1 MYRIPSLL
9 YWWKKG
15 SEFISSVYKM
25 QNMARIGIELRRGYT
40 ACVRARRRFSS
51 KTFSR
56 MSGKDVMLSAP
67 CGSSRI
73 FNAFFPFLSGLTA
86 FSARI
91 KWDSF
96 AIDACQTILTLERQ
110 ARIRDN
116 FTWYILMRSHT
127 AGYFNHRSPGHG
139 VIARTPKE
147 LIKTARLSAH

>member
-1 MYRIPSLL
+1 MKEGFR
-9 YWWKKG
+9 
-15 SEFISSVYKM
+15 VYLVDL
-25 QNMARIGIELRRGYT
+25 QNAEYGENRNWIETWIHGMCSRK
-40 ACVRARRRFSS
+40 AKAFSS

-56 MSGKDVMLSAP
+56 MSGKDVTLSAP